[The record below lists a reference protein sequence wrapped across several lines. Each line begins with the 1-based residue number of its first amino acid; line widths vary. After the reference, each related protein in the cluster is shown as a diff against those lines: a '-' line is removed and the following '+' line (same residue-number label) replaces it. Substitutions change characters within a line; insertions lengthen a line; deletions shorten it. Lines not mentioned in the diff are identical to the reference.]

1 MDVDINFCSR
11 GCFSNLFLLSNLTVV
26 VVVVVVVVGVIL
38 VAGEEKE
45 EEEEEELKALRLRAS
60 ALRANDRAFLRIV
73 VVVFDEKGNT
83 QRQNF
88 DVVCLFVLRDEMILF
103 FFVTRVFIFVL
114 SHDWK
119 KYAKE
124 KLVKQKKKEK
134 KKKKKKKKNDII
146 HGMQTRVATDDE

>member
-1 MDVDINFCSR
+1 MDDRVDVDINFCSR

-26 VVVVVVVVGVIL
+26 VVGVVVVVVGVIL

-45 EEEEEELKALRLRAS
+45 QQQELKALRLRAS

-88 DVVCLFVLRDEMILF
+88 
-103 FFVTRVFIFVL
+103 
-114 SHDWK
+114 
-119 KYAKE
+119 
-124 KLVKQKKKEK
+124 
-134 KKKKKKKKNDII
+134 
-146 HGMQTRVATDDE
+146 

>member
-1 MDVDINFCSR
+1 MAVLWCEMYPMDDRVDVDINFCSR

-26 VVVVVVVVGVIL
+26 VVVGVIL

-45 EEEEEELKALRLRAS
+45 QQQELKALRLRAS

-88 DVVCLFVLRDEMILF
+88 
-103 FFVTRVFIFVL
+103 
-114 SHDWK
+114 
-119 KYAKE
+119 
-124 KLVKQKKKEK
+124 
-134 KKKKKKKKNDII
+134 
-146 HGMQTRVATDDE
+146 

>member
-1 MDVDINFCSR
+1 M
-11 GCFSNLFLLSNLTVV
+11 
-26 VVVVVVVVGVIL
+26 
-38 VAGEEKE
+38 
-45 EEEEEELKALRLRAS
+45 
-60 ALRANDRAFLRIV
+60 
-73 VVVFDEKGNT
+73 
-83 QRQNF
+83 
-88 DVVCLFVLRDEMILF
+88 
-103 FFVTRVFIFVL
+103 L

>member
-1 MDVDINFCSR
+1 MDDRVDVDINFCSR

-26 VVVVVVVVGVIL
+26 VVVGVIL

-45 EEEEEELKALRLRAS
+45 QQQELKALRLRAS

-88 DVVCLFVLRDEMILF
+88 
-103 FFVTRVFIFVL
+103 
-114 SHDWK
+114 
-119 KYAKE
+119 
-124 KLVKQKKKEK
+124 
-134 KKKKKKKKNDII
+134 
-146 HGMQTRVATDDE
+146 

>member
-1 MDVDINFCSR
+1 M
-11 GCFSNLFLLSNLTVV
+11 
-26 VVVVVVVVGVIL
+26 
-38 VAGEEKE
+38 
-45 EEEEEELKALRLRAS
+45 
-60 ALRANDRAFLRIV
+60 
-73 VVVFDEKGNT
+73 FDEKGNT

-124 KLVKQKKKEK
+124 KLVKQKKK
-134 KKKKKKKKNDII
+134 KKKNDII
-146 HGMQTRVATDDE
+146 HGMRTRVATDDE

>member
-1 MDVDINFCSR
+1 MDERVDVDINFCSR
-11 GCFSNLFLLSNLTVV
+11 GCFSNLFLLSNLT
-26 VVVVVVVVGVIL
+26 VVVVVGVIL

-88 DVVCLFVLRDEMILF
+88 VVVCLFVLRDEIILF
-103 FFVTRVFIFVL
+103 FFCNTCFPFCVVT
-114 SHDWK
+114 
-119 KYAKE
+119 
-124 KLVKQKKKEK
+124 
-134 KKKKKKKKNDII
+134 
-146 HGMQTRVATDDE
+146 

>member
-1 MDVDINFCSR
+1 MDDRVDVDINFCSR

-26 VVVVVVVVGVIL
+26 VVVVVVVGVIL

-45 EEEEEELKALRLRAS
+45 QQQELKALRLRAS

-88 DVVCLFVLRDEMILF
+88 
-103 FFVTRVFIFVL
+103 
-114 SHDWK
+114 
-119 KYAKE
+119 
-124 KLVKQKKKEK
+124 
-134 KKKKKKKKNDII
+134 
-146 HGMQTRVATDDE
+146 

>member
-38 VAGEEKE
+38 VAGEEKEE

-124 KLVKQKKKEK
+124 KLVKQKKK
-134 KKKKKKKKNDII
+134 KKKKKKKNDII
-146 HGMQTRVATDDE
+146 HGMRTRVATDDE

>member
-1 MDVDINFCSR
+1 MAVLWCEMYPMDDRVDVDINFCSR

-26 VVVVVVVVGVIL
+26 VVVGVIL
-38 VAGEEKE
+38 VAGEEK

-88 DVVCLFVLRDEMILF
+88 
-103 FFVTRVFIFVL
+103 
-114 SHDWK
+114 
-119 KYAKE
+119 
-124 KLVKQKKKEK
+124 
-134 KKKKKKKKNDII
+134 
-146 HGMQTRVATDDE
+146 

>member
-1 MDVDINFCSR
+1 DERVDVDINFCSR
-11 GCFSNLFLLSNLTVV
+11 GCFSNLFLLSNLT
-26 VVVVVVVVGVIL
+26 VVVVVGVIL

-88 DVVCLFVLRDEMILF
+88 DVVCLFVCFARRDDSLF
-103 FFVTRVFIFVL
+103 FCNTCFHFCVVT
-114 SHDWK
+114 
-119 KYAKE
+119 
-124 KLVKQKKKEK
+124 
-134 KKKKKKKKNDII
+134 
-146 HGMQTRVATDDE
+146 

>member
-1 MDVDINFCSR
+1 MDERVDVDINFCSR

-26 VVVVVVVVGVIL
+26 VVVGVIL
-38 VAGEEKE
+38 VAGEEKEEEEE

-103 FFVTRVFIFVL
+103 FFL
-114 SHDWK
+114 
-119 KYAKE
+119 
-124 KLVKQKKKEK
+124 
-134 KKKKKKKKNDII
+134 
-146 HGMQTRVATDDE
+146 

>member
-1 MDVDINFCSR
+1 MAVLWCEMYPMDDRVDVDINFCSR

-26 VVVVVVVVGVIL
+26 VVVVVGVIL

-45 EEEEEELKALRLRAS
+45 QQQELKALRLRAS

-88 DVVCLFVLRDEMILF
+88 
-103 FFVTRVFIFVL
+103 
-114 SHDWK
+114 
-119 KYAKE
+119 
-124 KLVKQKKKEK
+124 
-134 KKKKKKKKNDII
+134 
-146 HGMQTRVATDDE
+146 

>member
-1 MDVDINFCSR
+1 MAVLWCEMYPMDDRVDVDINFCSR

-26 VVVVVVVVGVIL
+26 VVVVVVVGVIL

-45 EEEEEELKALRLRAS
+45 QQQELKALRLRAS

-88 DVVCLFVLRDEMILF
+88 
-103 FFVTRVFIFVL
+103 
-114 SHDWK
+114 
-119 KYAKE
+119 
-124 KLVKQKKKEK
+124 
-134 KKKKKKKKNDII
+134 
-146 HGMQTRVATDDE
+146 

>member
-1 MDVDINFCSR
+1 M
-11 GCFSNLFLLSNLTVV
+11 
-26 VVVVVVVVGVIL
+26 
-38 VAGEEKE
+38 
-45 EEEEEELKALRLRAS
+45 
-60 ALRANDRAFLRIV
+60 
-73 VVVFDEKGNT
+73 FDEKGNT

-88 DVVCLFVLRDEMILF
+88 DVVCLFVLRDEIILF

-134 KKKKKKKKNDII
+134 KKKKKKKNDII
-146 HGMQTRVATDDE
+146 HGMRTRVATDDE

>member
-1 MDVDINFCSR
+1 MAVLWCEMYPMDDRVDVDINFCSR

-26 VVVVVVVVGVIL
+26 VVVVVVGVIL

-45 EEEEEELKALRLRAS
+45 QQQELKALRLRAS

-88 DVVCLFVLRDEMILF
+88 
-103 FFVTRVFIFVL
+103 
-114 SHDWK
+114 
-119 KYAKE
+119 
-124 KLVKQKKKEK
+124 
-134 KKKKKKKKNDII
+134 
-146 HGMQTRVATDDE
+146 

>member
-1 MDVDINFCSR
+1 MDERVDVDINFCSR

-26 VVVVVVVVGVIL
+26 VVVGVIL

-45 EEEEEELKALRLRAS
+45 QQQELKALRLRAS

-88 DVVCLFVLRDEMILF
+88 DVVCLFVLRDEIILF

-134 KKKKKKKKNDII
+134 KKKKKKKNDII
-146 HGMQTRVATDDE
+146 HGMRTRVATDDE

>member
-1 MDVDINFCSR
+1 MAVLWCEMYPMDDRVDVDINFCSR

-26 VVVVVVVVGVIL
+26 VVGVVVVVVVGVIL

-45 EEEEEELKALRLRAS
+45 QQQELKALRLRAS

-103 FFVTRVFIFVL
+103 FFCNTCFHFCVVT
-114 SHDWK
+114 
-119 KYAKE
+119 
-124 KLVKQKKKEK
+124 
-134 KKKKKKKKNDII
+134 
-146 HGMQTRVATDDE
+146 

>member
-1 MDVDINFCSR
+1 MAVLWCEMYPMDDRVDVDINFCSR

-26 VVVVVVVVGVIL
+26 VVVGVIL
-38 VAGEEKE
+38 VAGEEKEEEEE

-88 DVVCLFVLRDEMILF
+88 
-103 FFVTRVFIFVL
+103 
-114 SHDWK
+114 
-119 KYAKE
+119 
-124 KLVKQKKKEK
+124 
-134 KKKKKKKKNDII
+134 
-146 HGMQTRVATDDE
+146 

>member
-26 VVVVVVVVGVIL
+26 LVVVVVVGVIL
-38 VAGEEKE
+38 VAGEEKEEEE

-73 VVVFDEKGNT
+73 AVVFDEKGNT

-124 KLVKQKKKEK
+124 KLVKQKKK
-134 KKKKKKKKNDII
+134 KKKKKKKNDII
-146 HGMQTRVATDDE
+146 HGMRTRVATDDE

>member
-26 VVVVVVVVGVIL
+26 VVVVVVGVIL
-38 VAGEEKE
+38 VAGEEKEE

-124 KLVKQKKKEK
+124 KLVKQKKK
-134 KKKKKKKKNDII
+134 KKKKNDII
-146 HGMQTRVATDDE
+146 HGMRTRVATDDE

>member
-1 MDVDINFCSR
+1 MDDRVDVDINFCSR

-26 VVVVVVVVGVIL
+26 VVVVVVVVVGVIL

-45 EEEEEELKALRLRAS
+45 QQQELKALRLRAS

-88 DVVCLFVLRDEMILF
+88 
-103 FFVTRVFIFVL
+103 
-114 SHDWK
+114 
-119 KYAKE
+119 
-124 KLVKQKKKEK
+124 
-134 KKKKKKKKNDII
+134 
-146 HGMQTRVATDDE
+146 